1 MPTRLL
7 LGTLTVLILAG
18 AVGTVYFQHQSAQH
32 AARTATLERD
42 LAQARTDAARE
53 RDRAAKLLAK
63 ANELDTH
70 LGTAKTRTT
79 ATEAKN
85 SQLTRELTVTK
96 SSLTE
101 RQQREIALLS
111 EIESLRQQIK
121 ITETTAPAGLPAS
134 VAEVRGPSSAQA
146 LTTVAT
152 SENISAGPLPPSSAT
167 VTHDADPSTQ
177 AASTSSVDI
186 AAYRERIADLEAQLT
201 ELLTRA
207 LSEPASDA
215 ALDPAASSE
224 SAPTAQTT
232 PSPHQVVRVGPHDA
246 FVVVDFGRDE
256 GAEIGDEL
264 TLYRGTVVVARVQ
277 ISDARAKFSV
287 AQVLPAALK
296 RQLQPGDFV
305 LIAK

>member
-18 AVGTVYFQHQSAQH
+18 AIGTVFFQQQASRY
-32 AARTATLERD
+32 AARAAALERD
-42 LAQARTDAARE
+42 LAQVHAEAARE
-53 RDRAAKLLAK
+53 REHAAKLLAK

-85 SQLTRELTVTK
+85 SQLTRELTATK

-101 RQQREIALLS
+101 RQQREVALLA

-121 ITETTAPAGLPAS
+121 VAETTAPAGLTAS
-134 VAEVRGPSSAQA
+134 AAEVRGPASERV

-152 SENISAGPLPPSSAT
+152 SGSVPAGPLPPSSAT
-167 VTHDADPSTQ
+167 VTHDAAPSTQ
-177 AASTSSVDI
+177 AASTSSIDV
-186 AAYRERIADLEAQLT
+186 AAYRERVTFLEAQLT

-207 LSEPASDA
+207 LSEPAA
-215 ALDPAASSE
+215 PAAADST
-224 SAPTAQTT
+224 PTAQTT
-232 PSPHQVVRVGPHDA
+232 PPHQVVRVGARDA
-246 FVVVDFGRDE
+246 FVVIDYGRDE
-256 GAEIGDEL
+256 GAEMGDEL
-264 TLYRGTVVVARVQ
+264 TLYRGTTVVARVQ
-277 ISDARAKFSV
+277 ISDARARFSI